1 MENYTLLLVEDDI
14 ETRKNYVN
22 ILKRDFKNVFE
33 AGDGIEALQIYN
45 TKKPDILIIDIDI
58 PKMNGIEFL
67 EQVRCNDLNTKAIMF
82 TSHSDRDTLLKL
94 STLKLTQYLIKPV
107 RRSNFKDA
115 LNQALDELRNYR
127 ISSNQILKL
136 SNEYS
141 WNLLSEELHSQQ
153 GIVKLTK
160 TEKNIF
166 SMVAKNSLKNQITT
180 YEDIV
185 YSLWDEYSEN
195 NLKSLK
201 TIVSTLRKK
210 LPEDTI
216 INEYGMGY
224 KLG

>member
-1 MENYTLLLVEDDI
+1 MENYTLLLIEDDI
-14 ETRKNYVN
+14 ETRKNYAN

-107 RRSNFKDA
+107 RRSDFKDA

-136 SNEYS
+136 SNEYC
-141 WNLLSEELHSQQ
+141 WNFLSEELHSQQ

-180 YEDIV
+180 YEDIIF
-185 YSLWDEYSEN
+185 SLWDEYSEN

-210 LPEDTI
+210 LPEGAI
-216 INEYGMGY
+216 INEYGIGY